1 MISLRSKGL
10 SRVFSNNT
18 VQKHQFFGAQ
28 LSSLANVIKQQKGKR
43 MEERNK
49 SIPFHRD
56 ICIEKSQ
63 RIKKNHLKL
72 INEVPK
78 FTVQKVNLKKS
89 VVFLY
94 KSNE

>member
-1 MISLRSKGL
+1 
-10 SRVFSNNT
+10 
-18 VQKHQFFGAQ
+18 
-28 LSSLANVIKQQKGKR
+28 
-43 MEERNK
+43 MEERGK